1 MIWLFVQKLGNVCPV
16 NMTGE
21 WSFWSVKSPYFYC
34 LLTDRYFELEF
45 TIKLFQTNDG
55 HDQSKNYNDNGSK
68 TYLKQSKIT
77 IKHKK
82 RQKDSKQKI
91 HTV

>member
-1 MIWLFVQKLGNVCPV
+1 MTWLFVQKLGNLCPV
-16 NMTGE
+16 NME
-21 WSFWSVKSPYFYC
+21 KDC

-55 HDQSKNYNDNGSK
+55 HDHSKNYNDNGSK

-77 IKHKK
+77 IK
-82 RQKDSKQKI
+82 
-91 HTV
+91 